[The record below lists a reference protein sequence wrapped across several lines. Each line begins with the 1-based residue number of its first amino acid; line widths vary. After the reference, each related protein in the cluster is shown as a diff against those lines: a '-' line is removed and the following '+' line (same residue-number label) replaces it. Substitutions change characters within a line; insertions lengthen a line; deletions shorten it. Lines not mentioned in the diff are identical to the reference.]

1 MTSSSKYDVVGIKFP
16 FAKKCIKQIYARINI
31 KEKIM
36 LTLKIQNPEIETI
49 FLEGFNSNKEMFF
62 DFVKENYN
70 KMVLLNS
77 LEKSIHQAKLQ
88 DSQELDEI
96 SLDDLI
102 TDVKNSTDS

>member
-1 MTSSSKYDVVGIKFP
+1 MTIKLSQKNIPTIFNYFMVKLYKGI
-16 FAKKCIKQIYARINI
+16 
-31 KEKIM
+31 IM

-62 DFVKENYN
+62 DFVKESYN
-70 KMVLLNS
+70 KMILLNS
-77 LEKSIHQAKLQ
+77 LEKSIKQAKLQ

-102 TDVKNSTDS
+102 ADVKNSTNS

>member
-1 MTSSSKYDVVGIKFP
+1 MYNYPVLPRFGW
-16 FAKKCIKQIYARINI
+16 AKLYKGVT
-31 KEKIM
+31 M

-70 KMVLLNS
+70 KMILLNS
-77 LEKSIHQAKLQ
+77 LERSIKQAKLQ

-102 TDVKNSTDS
+102 ADVKNSSDS

>member
-1 MTSSSKYDVVGIKFP
+1 
-16 FAKKCIKQIYARINI
+16 
-31 KEKIM
+31 M
-36 LTLKIQNPEIETI
+36 LTLKIQNPEVEKI

-70 KMVLLNS
+70 KMVLLNNFD
-77 LEKSIHQAKLQ
+77 KSIKQAKLQ

-102 TDVKNSTDS
+102 TDVKNNTNS